1 MAAAMIT
8 SLQGAALE
16 VDVVLLKATQTPE
29 VAEVAPYPRALCT
42 YLYEVKKVHG
52 GEYDGKQILVVK
64 WAVWEK
70 AKVLG
75 LPSEVGTV
83 ERLKLDRWV
92 DYPEFSTQRIVD
104 SIGETDLVIY
114 YATDSKPKTLAA
126 P

>member
-1 MAAAMIT
+1 M
-8 SLQGAALE
+8 
-16 VDVVLLKATQTPE
+16 
-29 VAEVAPYPRALCT
+29 
-42 YLYEVKKVHG
+42 
-52 GEYDGKQILVVK
+52 VK